1 MPNTF
6 TPSISH
12 QQGFVTHSNVLGT
25 NPFALSKRA
34 MWIGCWGR
42 ATLAGSL
49 GPGKMETGMVGQSVV
64 RRESR
69 ARVGEAV

>member
-1 MPNTF
+1 
-6 TPSISH
+6 
-12 QQGFVTHSNVLGT
+12 
-25 NPFALSKRA
+25 

-49 GPGKMETGMVGQSVV
+49 GPGKRETGMVEQSVV